1 LRRFVRFWPLAVIA
15 VCAALA
21 VWMFGRARGGGLD
34 VVTAQAIRGDLP
46 VIVVERGELDSTKQV
61 IVRCEVEGDRIKLV
75 HIVPE
80 GTHVNKG
87 DEVAKF
93 DTDEL
98 RKQYEQQ
105 KVKWKAA
112 QAKAAS
118 AKGDL
123 AVQRNK
129 EKSEIDKGELAHEL
143 AVITLDKYE
152 QKEFQVELDKKKG
165 ELALAQK
172 ELKEAMDNL
181 EFTKN
186 LVKKGFL
193 PLEQVRVQ
201 ELLVENVKFKV
212 SQGEAGLDMLK
223 DFDKKLK
230 VTELKGKAREAGR
243 ELERTKQ
250 SQDAATAKAASES
263 EAADITVD
271 LEKQTLDRIEAQMAK
286 CTIKAPQDGIVVY
299 FKRYYDESTRIQPGA
314 MVFYQQP
321 IFTLPDLDHMKVKVK
336 IHESVIKK
344 IDIGQSATLKVD
356 ALRNYPLNATVKT
369 VGTLANSEG
378 WRQTVKEYMV
388 EADINDLPTSAG
400 LKPGMTAEVKIHV
413 RTIPDALMVPVQAV
427 TEYEGKSVC
436 YVKRGRGVERV
447 NVDVGD
453 SNDQYIQIL
462 EGIGEGEDVAL
473 DARSRAAAEVKAA
486 KR

>member
-1 LRRFVRFWPLAVIA
+1 MRRFVRFWPLAVIA

>member
-1 LRRFVRFWPLAVIA
+1 MTWQTGTLVMSSCESNCYSTWKPSDSILADTRSMSADLSPPANSPATGVTLPPVPPLPPLPGQPSSLLPMEETLRPDSPSRRSNPRRLVRFWPLAVIV
-15 VCAALA
+15 VCAGLA
-21 VWMFGRARGGGLD
+21 IWMFGRVRGGGLE
-34 VVTAQAIRGDLP
+34 VVTAHAIRGDLP
-46 VIVVERGELDSTKQV
+46 VIVVERGELDSTNQI
-61 IVRCEVEGDRIKLV
+61 IVRCEVEGERIKLV

-98 RKQYEQQ
+98 RKQFETQ

-152 QKEFQVELDKKKG
+152 QKEFQVLLDEKKG
-165 ELALAQK
+165 DLALAQK

-186 LVKKGFL
+186 LVKKGFV

-201 ELLVENVKFKV
+201 ELIVENFKFKV
-212 SQGEAGLDMLK
+212 SKGKAGLDMLN

-250 SQDAATAKAASES
+250 SQEAATAKASSES

-271 LEKQTLDRIEAQMAK
+271 LEKQTLDRIEAQIAK
-286 CTIKAPQDGIVVY
+286 CIIKAPQDGIVVY

-344 IDIGQSATLKVD
+344 IDRSEE
-356 ALRNYPLNATVKT
+356 RR
-369 VGTLANSEG
+369 VG
-378 WRQTVKEYMV
+378 
-388 EADINDLPTSAG
+388 
-400 LKPGMTAEVKIHV
+400 
-413 RTIPDALMVPVQAV
+413 
-427 TEYEGKSVC
+427 
-436 YVKRGRGVERV
+436 
-447 NVDVGD
+447 
-453 SNDQYIQIL
+453 
-462 EGIGEGEDVAL
+462 
-473 DARSRAAAEVKAA
+473 
-486 KR
+486 

>member
-436 YVKRGRGVERV
+436 YVKRGRGLERV

>member
-299 FKRYYDESTRIQPGA
+299 SKRYYDESTRIQPGA

-436 YVKRGRGVERV
+436 YVKRGRGLERV